1 MNSQIEGISA
11 EDPWPGW
18 GVYRGRLGN
27 EESNVPSLPEAPPWR
42 QFPRGSRPTS
52 STPAR
57 PCRDDNRGATYQP
70 DRNAV
75 EMVNAALYLRRPL
88 LITGKPGAGKSTLIY
103 SVARELSLGA
113 VLRWNITSRTTLRD
127 GLYQYDA
134 LGRLHDYNMQRSWPI
149 GDYINLGPLATA
161 LLPSGLPRALLIDE
175 IDKADIDLPN
185 DLLNVFE
192 EGYFE
197 IPEVA
202 REQEINSAAETDST
216 TFVCVKSAD
225 GEKVFVP
232 SGRVYCTAFPF
243 VVLTSN
249 GERDFPPPFL
259 RRCLRL
265 YLPMPDEKLLA
276 RIVDAHLP
284 LDPDNPSSEA
294 WRAERLQMITDF
306 VRRGK
311 SGDLATDQLLNAVF
325 MTIGPNAA
333 LDTGVMD
340 NQARQKLIDALLQYL
355 THDVGPDEVLG
366 KTVAA

>member
-1 MNSQIEGISA
+1 
-11 EDPWPGW
+11 
-18 GVYRGRLGN
+18 
-27 EESNVPSLPEAPPWR
+27 
-42 QFPRGSRPTS
+42 
-52 STPAR
+52 
-57 PCRDDNRGATYQP
+57 
-70 DRNAV
+70 
-75 EMVNAALYLRRPL
+75 MVNAALYLRRPL

-103 SVARELSLGA
+103 SVARELSLGP

-134 LGRLHDYNMQRSWPI
+134 LGRLHDYNMERNRPI

-161 LLPSGLPRALLIDE
+161 LLPWKRPRALLIDE

-185 DLLNVFE
+185 DLLNIFE

-202 REQEINSAAETDST
+202 REQENSSIDERGGANLVRVASTD
-216 TFVCVKSAD
+216 
-225 GEKVFVP
+225 GQKVLIP
-232 SGRVYCTAFPF
+232 LGRIYCTAFPF

-265 YLPMPDEKLLA
+265 YLPTPDEKLLA

-284 LDPDNPSSEA
+284 LDPDDPSSEVR
-294 WRAERLQMITDF
+294 RAERQQMIAEF
-306 VRRGK
+306 VERGR

-333 LDTGVMD
+333 LDTGATGSLARD
-340 NQARQKLIDALLQYL
+340 QARQRLIDALLRYL
-355 THDVGPDEVLG
+355 TSDLGTDEVFE
-366 KTVAA
+366 KTVAVGTSGGLGVNGRLP